1 MVSLLAPSKKKK
13 PSRERL
19 GSPSMKS
26 WADSSIGINGSRSAA
41 VHIHFLKKIIKLFFS
56 ASIDQQHQQHQH
68 QQQPVPSSPTKK
80 IKLAHLPDFST
91 QMLLKPIEN
100 PPLKRKLKPKKQ
112 ATTTRKKQNKP
123 SSSSTTTTRSSSY
136 FSFSFLVQVVIC
148 YLLLAYFYFC
158 PKDPTSNQL
167 VCSNLAELHWKLE
180 PFLTPY
186 TDQINTQIRQPLAN
200 RVDRKL
206 RPIYQDYILPTWTHL
221 HPQLV
226 NLIDLSKRII
236 RQSGLIDQLSLLKST
251 YWSPIVDHVNQRYQ
265 EKLQP
270 HILFTTS
277 QTKQTYS
284 IIKNSRI
291 IKTTK
296 FYFPYLQDFLIK
308 NIVKPIHQTVL
319 PKIYD
324 LFQQHIRPFISDL
337 FTRLYGYLV
346 THDNPFKVNLK
357 KIKSNYRLKL
367 LRPVKILHQIYVKPQ
382 ITKIVEKLNEYQNRN
397 IVTTT
402 TTDDHQQSNNTTS
415 GATRKE
421 TPIRDDDRI
430 SMKVDNQTEKKPSE
444 IKEEASVNASSETEP
459 ILAESVDQSK
469 TAEELDEPVDVMV
482 DQPIDEHLDPMEEYD
497 EGEEED
503 ESSDHDPFLD
513 LLGPEIDTEQSDA
526 TNDSVDLDNLTVD
539 ADEFIDEI
547 DSEIASEE
555 NNSSDSN
562 QHQDPGQVSSEPER
576 TERFT
581 VEEVAA
587 QRLELENLSK
597 TSFIKLNQL
606 KNTQLIEFLKK
617 LTGKRSLK
625 ENLDRYNEF
634 FKDDDRIQKLKNES
648 EKLKLRINKYITRI
662 SESESLSS
670 QEILKQIELII
681 EKSKKKFNDKLI
693 RPNLNEIDKYGQI
706 EYQNELEILQD
717 SWKPISVFTS
727 QVQNELGHGLTWLSD
742 VTYHDWAIY
751 NKFNSDTD
759 RIKARMES
767 ILNGVI
773 SPLSQDEPNDDEQDD
788 DDEKEE
794 EEIKELINHLP
805 YPTFFID
812 IAHSKKLIL
821 DIHEQFE
828 ADLDAKLQTHSHPSK
843 DHLSTGRDEL

>member
-1 MVSLLAPSKKKK
+1 MARGLDGGGLRKKKNKQVDNNSNRRSQLSFSKMVSLLAPSKKKK

-41 VHIHFLKKIIKLFFS
+41 VHIHFLKKKNKLFFS

-236 RQSGLIDQLSLLKST
+236 RQSGLIDQLFLLKSR

-308 NIVKPIHQTVL
+308 NIVKPIHQTIL

-324 LFQQHIRPFISDL
+324 LFQQHIRPFINDL
-337 FTRLYGYLV
+337 FTRVYGYLV

-382 ITKIVEKLNEYQNRN
+382 ITKIVEN
-397 IVTTT
+397 
-402 TTDDHQQSNNTTS
+402 

-539 ADEFIDEI
+539 ADDEI

-727 QVQNELGHGLTWLSD
+727 QVQNELGH
-742 VTYHDWAIY
+742 VY

-794 EEIKELINHLP
+794 EEIKELIDHLP

-843 DHLSTGRDEL
+843 DHLSTVAWANLQHKI

>member
-1 MVSLLAPSKKKK
+1 
-13 PSRERL
+13 
-19 GSPSMKS
+19 MKS
-26 WADSSIGINGSRSAA
+26 WADSSIGINGSRS
-41 VHIHFLKKIIKLFFS
+41 
-56 ASIDQQHQQHQH
+56 DQQHQQHQH

-236 RQSGLIDQLSLLKST
+236 RQSGLIDQLFLSNQLLVFNRRS
-251 YWSPIVDHVNQRYQ
+251 Y
-265 EKLQP
+265 
-270 HILFTTS
+270 
-277 QTKQTYS
+277 
-284 IIKNSRI
+284 
-291 IKTTK
+291 
-296 FYFPYLQDFLIK
+296 FLIK
-308 NIVKPIHQTVL
+308 NIVKPIHQTIL

-324 LFQQHIRPFISDL
+324 LFQQHIRPFINDL
-337 FTRLYGYLV
+337 FTRVYGYLV

-382 ITKIVEKLNEYQNRN
+382 ITKIVEN
-397 IVTTT
+397 
-402 TTDDHQQSNNTTS
+402 

-788 DDEKEE
+788 DEKEE
-794 EEIKELINHLP
+794 EEIQELIDHLP
-805 YPTFFID
+805 IRLSLSISLTLKNLFSIFMSSSKLIW
-812 IAHSKKLIL
+812 ITNSRLILSLRKIIFSKK
-821 DIHEQFE
+821 
-828 ADLDAKLQTHSHPSK
+828 
-843 DHLSTGRDEL
+843 GRDEL